1 VIVEARARAAWR
13 WTCTDVAASWAF
25 RAAVALTVP
34 VMYIVGRNQ
43 WFIRDDWAFVLTRDE
58 IRTQVGW
65 QEWLFLPTIGHW
77 MTVPLLVYRVVQ
89 GAFGLDS
96 YWPFLVVNMA
106 IHIGIV
112 LAVRAICR
120 RVGARAWTTTLV
132 CAGLL
137 VFGPG
142 WENIVFAV
150 QITYGLSMLGFLCQV
165 LLVDHDGPPD
175 WRDAA
180 GSALALVGVMS
191 SGFGPFFVVGIAV
204 LLVLRR
210 RWISLAVAVAPQV
223 IALAWWWLAWGRD
236 SPEES
241 TSGGAG
247 LVPGYAMRG
256 VVAVFD
262 GLIGFPGL
270 GLLGALATFALAL
283 WRGHGWRTQSLLV
296 TLWVTAAIMYL
307 GLGSQRGAFGVEN
320 AAISRYQDMGAM
332 LLAPVFAL
340 LVDQLRRLAP
350 EAAWAGRVM
359 IALAI
364 VLNAA
369 ALRTN
374 SSAWAARSADERRIL
389 ELVAGSGLAPAADPE
404 RQPLEF
410 SPDVRVRH
418 IDMLV
423 DAGAITPRAP
433 ATPEELALVRAVL
446 GLPPG

>member
-1 VIVEARARAAWR
+1 VILEARARAGWR
-13 WTCTDVAASWAF
+13 WVCTDAAAVWAF
-25 RAAVALTVP
+25 RAALVLTVP
-34 VMYIVGRNQ
+34 VMYVVGRNQ
-43 WFIRDDWAFVLTRDE
+43 WFIRDDWAFVLTRNE

-65 QEWLFLPTIGHW
+65 DEWLFLPTIGHW

-89 GAFGLDS
+89 ASFGLDS
-96 YWPFLVVNMA
+96 YWPFLAIDMA
-106 IHIGIV
+106 VHVGIV

-175 WRDAA
+175 WRDAL
-180 GSALALVGVMS
+180 GSAVALIGVMS
-191 SGFGPFFVVGIAV
+191 SGFGVFFVAGIAV

-210 RWISLAVAVAPQV
+210 RWVALAIAVAPQAIV
-223 IALAWWWLAWGRD
+223 LAWWWLAWGRD
-236 SPEES
+236 SPEAS

-247 LVPGYAMRG
+247 LVPGYAIRG
-256 VVAVFD
+256 VVAAFD
-262 GLIGFPGL
+262 GLMGYPGL
-270 GLLGALATFALAL
+270 GLLVALAAFALAL
-283 WRGHGWRTQSLLV
+283 WRGHGWGAQTLLV
-296 TLWVTAAIMYL
+296 ALWSTAGLMYL
-307 GLGSQRGAFGVEN
+307 GLGSQRGAFGVDN
-320 AAISRYQDMGAM
+320 AAISRYVYMGAM
-332 LLAPVFAL
+332 LLAPAFAL
-340 LVDQLRRLAP
+340 VVDQLRRWAP
-350 EAAWAGRVM
+350 EAAWAGRAM
-359 IALAI
+359 IVLAI

-369 ALRTN
+369 SLRTN

-389 ELVAGSGLAPAADPE
+389 ELVAGSGLMSEADPE

-423 DAGAITPRAP
+423 ADGAIAPRAP
-433 ATPEELALVRAVL
+433 ATPEEVALVRAVL
-446 GLPPG
+446 GLPAG

>member
-1 VIVEARARAAWR
+1 VIAEARARAAWS

-25 RAAVALTVP
+25 RAAVVLTIP
-34 VMYIVGRNQ
+34 VMYVVGRHQ

-77 MTVPLLVYRVVQ
+77 MTVPLLVYRLLQ
-89 GAFGLDS
+89 AAFGLDS
-96 YWPFLVVNMA
+96 YAPFLAVNVA
-106 IHIGIV
+106 IHVGIV

-120 RVGARAWTTTLV
+120 RTGARAWTTTLV

-175 WRDAA
+175 WRDAV
-180 GSALALVGVMS
+180 GSALALIGVMS
-191 SGFGPFFVVGIAV
+191 SGFGPFFALGVAV
-204 LLVLRR
+204 LLVLRK
-210 RWISLAVAVAPQV
+210 RWLALAIAVVPQV

-256 VVAVFD
+256 VVAVSD
-262 GLIGFPGL
+262 GLVGFPGL
-270 GLLGALATFALAL
+270 GLLLAIATLAIAL
-283 WRGHGWRTQSLLV
+283 WRGHGWRAQSTLLA
-296 TLWVTAAIMYL
+296 LWATAALMYL

-320 AAISRYQDMGAM
+320 AAISRYQYMGAM
-332 LLAPVFAL
+332 LLAPAFAL
-340 LVDQLRRLAP
+340 LVDHLRRLAP
-350 EAAWAGRVM
+350 EAAWAGRVV

-369 ALRTN
+369 TLRTN

-389 ELVAGSGLAPAADPE
+389 ELVAGSGLMADADPD

-418 IDMLV
+418 VEMLV
-423 DAGAITPRAP
+423 DDGAIFPRAP
-433 ATPEELALVRAVL
+433 ATPEEVALVRAVL
-446 GLPPG
+446 GLPAV